1 MCVFSSA
8 ECEESA
14 ILLCWPVVQSHEG
27 KSALLC
33 NTLPS
38 TSVSE
43 QEEQTQ
49 TADVGQEHDISQL
62 KVPIEQGKNIFNI

>member
-1 MCVFSSA
+1 MCIFSSA

-14 ILLCWPVVQSHEG
+14 ILLCWPIVQSHEG
-27 KSALLC
+27 KRALC

-49 TADVGQEHDISQL
+49 TADLAQEHDISQL
-62 KVPIEQGKNIFNI
+62 QVPIEQE